1 MEYIESLGTQ
11 TGNFLFSL
19 GFGLIV
25 GILYDVVRTVRLV
38 FTDSK
43 KALYA
48 TDFLFAVFSALATF
62 LFCLTVT
69 DGKIR
74 WYIILGEAIG
84 FSVYYFSFGVIAVRF
99 TDKTVGFIKKFS
111 KKLFFVISSPFIKL
125 FSFFKRKIGKIVEKT
140 RKNTRKA
147 VKKSKF
153 HLQTDKALL
162 YNLTNRMQKLCE
174 KNKKTKEKQKNDDL

>member
-25 GILYDVVRTVRLV
+25 GISYDIVRTVRLV
-38 FTDSK
+38 FTNSK
-43 KALYA
+43 KALYV
-48 TDFLFAVFSALATF
+48 TDFLFAVFSAFATF

-69 DGKIR
+69 EGEIR
-74 WYIILGEAIG
+74 WYVILGEAIG
-84 FSVYYFSFGVIAVRF
+84 FSVYYFSFGIIAVRF
-99 TDKTVGFIKKFS
+99 TDKTVGFIRKLS
-111 KKLFFVISSPFIKL
+111 KKIFFVISSPFLKL

-140 RKNTRKA
+140 QKNTRKA

-174 KNKKTKEKQKNDDL
+174 KNKKTKEKRKDDNP